1 MAAIGLIL
9 MPNAALFTAFLPALW
24 VGAGMLMI
32 MDASFNV
39 AMEPFR
45 ALVADKLGTD
55 QRTAGFA
62 IQTGLIGIGAVIGS
76 WLPTILT
83 DWFGVS
89 GTAVDG
95 GVPSN
100 VIWSFFIGAIILL
113 GAILWT
119 IFTTSEYSPEELS
132 KFEENEETKSSPLN
146 QNVISSI
153 VTDFMNM
160 PKTMIQLSMV
170 QFCSWFALFG
180 MWVYST
186 PAIAEHVYGLA
197 ANDTKSPLFQQA
209 GDKVGFI
216 FGIYNLVA
224 TGFAFALP
232 FIAKKIGRKYTHAL
246 SLVAGGIGLISI
258 WYISDPNLLI
268 FPMIGVGIAWASILA
283 MPYAMLAGSIPAH
296 KMGIYMGIFNF
307 FITIPQIVNGLVSGP
322 MIKYMYG
329 NHAIYALMVAGGFMI
344 LGAIAAI
351 FVKDTDDLA
360 LKS

>member
-1 MAAIGLIL
+1 
-9 MPNAALFTAFLPALW
+9 
-24 VGAGMLMI
+24 
-32 MDASFNV
+32 
-39 AMEPFR
+39 
-45 ALVADKLGTD
+45 
-55 QRTAGFA
+55 
-62 IQTGLIGIGAVIGS
+62 
-76 WLPTILT
+76 
-83 DWFGVS
+83 
-89 GTAVDG
+89 
-95 GVPSN
+95 
-100 VIWSFFIGAIILL
+100 
-113 GAILWT
+113 
-119 IFTTSEYSPEELS
+119 
-132 KFEENEETKSSPLN
+132 
-146 QNVISSI
+146 
-153 VTDFMNM
+153 
-160 PKTMIQLSMV
+160 
-170 QFCSWFALFG
+170 

-258 WYISDPNLLI
+258 WYISDPNMLI